1 MRNMILDQ
9 SIRLD
14 GRVLDQVRPLSME
27 ADFLPSPHGSA
38 LFTRG
43 ETQSLTTVTLGT
55 PDDELLIE
63 SAAAEEKGASIRA
76 DELRA
81 LAAELE
87 LLSALIEPGQPS
99 TEAK

>member
-1 MRNMILDQ
+1 MKHEDFSKIEVGAAFDV
-9 SIRLD
+9 IE
-14 GRVLDQVRPLSME
+14 GRI
-27 ADFLPSPHGSA
+27 LPS
-38 LFTRG
+38 
-43 ETQSLTTVTLGT
+43 LTH
-55 PDDELLIE
+55 LIE
-63 SAAAEEKGASIRA
+63 SAAAQEKGASIRA

>member
-1 MRNMILDQ
+1 MKHEDFSKIEVGAAFDV
-9 SIRLD
+9 IE
-14 GRVLDQVRPLSME
+14 GRI
-27 ADFLPSPHGSA
+27 LPS
-38 LFTRG
+38 
-43 ETQSLTTVTLGT
+43 LT
-55 PDDELLIE
+55 LLIE

>member
-1 MRNMILDQ
+1 MKHEDFSKIEVGTAFDV
-9 SIRLD
+9 IE
-14 GRVLDQVRPLSME
+14 GRI
-27 ADFLPSPHGSA
+27 LPS
-38 LFTRG
+38 
-43 ETQSLTTVTLGT
+43 LT
-55 PDDELLIE
+55 LLIE

-99 TEAK
+99 KEAK